1 MSDIAVRAE
10 GVGKQYQIGQ
20 ARRADTLRDAI
31 TTAVRGRLGR
41 RRTQEEE
48 RRILWALKDVSFE
61 VRQGEVLGVVGKN
74 GAGKSTLLKILAR
87 VTEPTE
93 GRVTVVGRL
102 GSLLEV
108 GTGFHPEL
116 TGRENVYL
124 NGVILG
130 MKRRDVQRKFDEIV
144 AFSGVER
151 FIDTP
156 VKRYSSGMY
165 ARLAFAV
172 ASSVE
177 PDVLLVDE
185 VLSVGDA
192 EFQKRCVERMQA
204 LSGSG
209 KTVLF
214 ISHSTPAVRSLC
226 TRAILLAAGR
236 VTATGPVDDVL
247 DSYLTAGS
255 RHYETGIIPDD
266 AVRVGTG
273 TAKVRRVEL
282 FSLQD
287 APVSQLHLG
296 QPFRVSVTVDVSQ
309 SFPDGVFEIDI
320 SAHDGTYGVTW
331 FSVDGR
337 KRPMAVAAGLQ
348 RISVEFDVFLLPGS
362 YTLDVA
368 LHHAG
373 APYTI
378 DFVRRALDFE
388 VLRVAEY
395 EAEQYPFEIRR
406 GFVRPVARWSG
417 PDEVEAT
424 VLNRMPEHAGRGE

>member
-1 MSDIAVRAE
+1 MSDIAVQAE
-10 GVGKQYQIGQ
+10 GVGKQYQIGS

-31 TTAVRGRLGR
+31 ATAVRGRLGR
-41 RRTQEEE
+41 NGTQEE
-48 RRILWALKDVSFE
+48 RRILWALRDVSFE
-61 VRQGEVLGVVGKN
+61 VRHGEVLGIVGKN
-74 GAGKSTLLKILAR
+74 GAGKSTLLKILSR

-93 GRVTVVGRL
+93 GRVTVLGRL

-192 EFQKRCVERMQA
+192 EFQKRCIERMQA
-204 LSGSG
+204 LSASG

-214 ISHSTPAVRSLC
+214 ISHSMPAVRALC
-226 TRAILLAAGR
+226 TRAILLDGGRIVDEGSADEVATRYLRTGSGPSPDGVIADDAARIGSGTIRFRRAEVLDAAGK
-236 VTATGPVDDVL
+236 PVVQ
-247 DSYLTAGS
+247 
-255 RHYETGIIPDD
+255 
-266 AVRVGTG
+266 
-273 TAKVRRVEL
+273 L
-282 FSLQD
+282 F
-287 APVSQLHLG
+287 LG
-296 QPFRVSVTVDVSQ
+296 QPFCVALT
-309 SFPDGVFEIDI
+309 FEVFEEADDALLEVGI
-320 SAHDGTYGVTW
+320 STTDGTRVTTS
-331 FSVDGR
+331 FSTDGEQPPDHVQPGWYTATLEVDPG
-337 KRPMAVAAGLQ
+337 
-348 RISVEFDVFLLPGS
+348 LLPRQ
-362 YTLDVA
+362 YVLDVGV
-368 LHHAG
+368 HHLG
-373 APYTI
+373 QGHLTI
-378 DFVRRALDFE
+378 DFVQG
-388 VLRVAEY
+388 VLPLTVLNEPESGSDRHL
-395 EAEQYPFEIRR
+395 PNPTR
-406 GFVRPVARWSG
+406 GFVRPAGTWCRSE
-417 PDEVEAT
+417 PTEAQSP
-424 VLNRMPEHAGRGE
+424 RRAA